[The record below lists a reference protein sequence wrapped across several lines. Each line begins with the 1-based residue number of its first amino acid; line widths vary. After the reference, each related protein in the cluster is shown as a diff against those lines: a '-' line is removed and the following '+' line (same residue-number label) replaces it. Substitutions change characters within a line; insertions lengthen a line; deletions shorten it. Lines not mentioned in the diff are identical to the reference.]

1 MLLTLKELRSAGL
14 RTVSSG
20 AAPDLVPDTH
30 VWVRDLLYF
39 VRPMNRRSW
48 TSRQALRDAE
58 RIVRMVSAPQI
69 SKEVE
74 DVA

>member
-1 MLLTLKELRSAGL
+1 
-14 RTVSSG
+14 
-20 AAPDLVPDTH
+20 VPDTH
-30 VWVRDLLYF
+30 VWVGDLLYF

-48 TSRQALRDAE
+48 TNRQALRDAE